1 MYLSTS
7 MGVPSVKLYLF
18 LGEFKIISLSREPE
32 GIHSLL
38 TCSPDIGVWARDSV
52 GKRDEYCSI
61 SAIHLF
67 QLGILIYVS
76 YMLRLSKKVSF
87 KLFLSRYFDRINH
100 PKLRLTNYNL

>member
-7 MGVPSVKLYLF
+7 IEVPSVKLYLF

-76 YMLRLSKKVSF
+76 YMLCIRNLSWACKGCRWDCLREKV
-87 KLFLSRYFDRINH
+87 
-100 PKLRLTNYNL
+100 

>member
-7 MGVPSVKLYLF
+7 IEVPSVKLYLF

-38 TCSPDIGVWARDSV
+38 ACSPDIGVWARDSV

-61 SAIHLF
+61 SCIRKL
-67 QLGILIYVS
+67 QGWVLILG
-76 YMLRLSKKVSF
+76 
-87 KLFLSRYFDRINH
+87 RYRYIQ
-100 PKLRLTNYNL
+100 